1 MKIQIEYPLN
11 ETIVLTIERDQLPDD
26 PEELLDSVTR
36 DELNYN
42 FNIYNHVDGESYKQA
57 WSKTTTVNTYITDE
71 DDNELY
77 PLTTNDKKECNRS

>member
-26 PEELLDSVTR
+26 PEELLDSVTK

-42 FNIYNHVDGESYKQA
+42 FNIYNHVDSENYKEA
-57 WSKTTTVNTYITDE
+57 WCKTTTVNTYITDE

-77 PLTTNDKKECNRS
+77 PLTTNDKKERNRS

>member
-42 FNIYNHVDGESYKQA
+42 FNFYNTNDSENYKQA
-57 WSKTTTVNTYITDE
+57 WSNTTTVNTYITDE

-77 PLTTNDKKECNRS
+77 PLTTNDKKERNRS

>member
-57 WSKTTTVNTYITDE
+57 WSNTTTVNTYITDE

-77 PLTTNDKKECNRS
+77 PLTTNDKKERNRS